1 MAVMFTC
8 QCLDFDPAKSFPLRQ
23 AAFAVTQQLGK
34 LVEAN
39 VKAVHSTGFIAGIID
54 KFHQENSPL
63 KDYGVHVVRGLLDGG
78 LNIEQVTW
86 SQILPTAGAMVAGQA
101 QVVAQIIDFYL
112 SDEGKVHLPEINR
125 LAKLDTAKADEK
137 LLHYA
142 MEAIRISGTF
152 YLFREATESLVIND
166 NGRDVPVKAGDQV
179 FVSFVNAAKDPKVF
193 PSPDKVLLDRPIE
206 SYIHYGAGPH
216 TCVGRH
222 ISRVLITAVLKTIGR
237 LDNLRRARGDQGRLK
252 KIPRPGGFHLY
263 MREDYGGYSP
273 FPTTMKINFD
283 GELPELQD
291 APGKANGAK
300 IATTTAGPSPQKK

>member
-8 QCLDFDPAKSFPLRQ
+8 QCLDFDPVKSFPLHQ
-23 AAFAVTQQLGK
+23 AALAVTQQLGK
-34 LVEAN
+34 LVEEN

-54 KFHQENSPL
+54 KLHQEYSPL
-63 KDYGVHVVRGLLDGG
+63 KDYGV
-78 LNIEQVTW
+78 T
-86 SQILPTAGAMVAGQA
+86 
-101 QVVAQIIDFYL
+101 QIIDFYL

-125 LAKLDTAKADEK
+125 LAKLDTAGADEK

-152 YLFREATESLVIND
+152 YVYREAVESLVIND

-179 FVSFVNAAKDPKVF
+179 FVSFVDAAKDPKVF
-193 PSPDKVLLDRPIE
+193 PNPDKVLLDRPLE

-216 TCVGRH
+216 ACLGRG
-222 ISRVLITAVLKTIGR
+222 ISKVLITAVLKTIGR
-237 LDNLRRARGDQGRLK
+237 LDNLRRAPGDQGRLK

-263 MREDYGGYSP
+263 MKEDYGGYFP

-291 APGKANGAK
+291 VPGKANGAK
-300 IATTTAGPSPQKK
+300 NAATTAGPSSQKK